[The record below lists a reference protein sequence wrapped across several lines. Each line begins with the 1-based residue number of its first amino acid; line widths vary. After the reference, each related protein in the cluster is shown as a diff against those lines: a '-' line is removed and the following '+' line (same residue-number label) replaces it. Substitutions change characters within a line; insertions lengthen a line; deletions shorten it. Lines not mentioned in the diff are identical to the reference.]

1 MRTQEPIHTDRVFV
15 FLNKKCPTSFTSR
28 TMFLQSRVMHET
40 IQKTWDMK
48 TIKKQCKMQKCILCP
63 LWDFEQY
70 IIMYA
75 LREKLY
81 VLF

>member
-1 MRTQEPIHTDRVFV
+1 
-15 FLNKKCPTSFTSR
+15 
-28 TMFLQSRVMHET
+28 
-40 IQKTWDMK
+40 
-48 TIKKQCKMQKCILCP
+48 MQKCILCP